1 MGRITSLDMLLW
13 IEAGYGS
20 QKFLPN
26 YLESRSP
33 VGCLDHRLPSEE
45 AGFKSRN
52 PHHHGGISLQ
62 NSDARA
68 RDS

>member
-33 VGCLDHRLPSEE
+33 VGLPSEE
-45 AGFKSRN
+45 AGFKSRI